1 MFEKSV
7 LSRSREKDQSSLL
20 FFLPWFVPTIF
31 LFQIASCL
39 PRAFSLRLLL
49 RVEKKESGG
58 CRCCQD
64 YVRAFRIPRIIA
76 LSGDTIGES
85 GDNRIMLILL
95 RRYSFIPDVAR
106 VTSERI
112 SKFSLSSVYYL
123 ERGRERELFHFLEN
137 LLGRLLFSCAFIF
150 TPPNPFASL
159 SSVSFYR
166 IIRDKAVSLL
176 IGIRPFGYPRPWRE
190 NN

>member
-7 LSRSREKDQSSLL
+7 LSRSREKDQSSPL

-112 SKFSLSSVYYL
+112 SKFFRYRPFITLR
-123 ERGRERELFHFLEN
+123 ERGR
-137 LLGRLLFSCAFIF
+137 IF
-150 TPPNPFASL
+150 SL
-159 SSVSFYR
+159 SREPSGTPSIFMRFYLHSSQSLRLSLQRFFLSYNSRQSGLASYRNPPIR
-166 IIRDKAVSLL
+166 ISEILARK
-176 IGIRPFGYPRPWRE
+176 
-190 NN
+190 

>member
-7 LSRSREKDQSSLL
+7 LSRSREKDRSSLL

-123 ERGRERELFHFLEN
+123 ERGREREFFHFLEN
-137 LLGRLLFSCAFIF
+137 LLGHLLFSCAFIF
-150 TPPNPFASL
+150 TSQSLRLSLQRFFLSYNSRQSGLASYRNPPI
-159 SSVSFYR
+159 R
-166 IIRDKAVSLL
+166 ISETLARK
-176 IGIRPFGYPRPWRE
+176 
-190 NN
+190 

>member
-7 LSRSREKDQSSLL
+7 LSRSREKDRSSLL

-123 ERGRERELFHFLEN
+123 ERERERENFFTFSRTFWDTFYFHA
-137 LLGRLLFSCAFIF
+137 LLSS
-150 TPPNPFASL
+150 PPNPFASL

-176 IGIRPFGYPRPWRE
+176 TGIRPFGYPRPWRE